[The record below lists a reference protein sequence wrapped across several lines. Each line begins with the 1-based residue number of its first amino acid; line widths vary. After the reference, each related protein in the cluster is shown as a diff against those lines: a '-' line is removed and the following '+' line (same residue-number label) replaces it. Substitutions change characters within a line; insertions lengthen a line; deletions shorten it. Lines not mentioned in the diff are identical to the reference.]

1 MDATQAKKK
10 LAPAGGMLN
19 LNSRDPFADAETG
32 GPSGAG
38 TPIHEEPRGSD
49 KIHIRIQQRNGRKM
63 LTTVQGLG
71 KEYDAKK
78 VLKAFKKVLITIPL
92 FLSLYLSA
100 DTVLFPKQ
108 EFACNG
114 TVVSS
119 EDGDEEAAPEPTN
132 KAKTNFG
139 QVIQLQGDQRANVRE
154 FLISTGMVAARDAK
168 EKIQVYVAP
177 LVWLGCG
184 WLMARVAGTVIK

>member
-1 MDATQAKKK
+1 MSAEQTTKVDATQAKKK

-78 VLKAFKKVLITIPL
+78 VLKAFKK
-92 FLSLYLSA
+92 
-100 DTVLFPKQ
+100 

-119 EDGDEEAAPEPTN
+119 EDGDEEAAPEPSN

-168 EKIQVYVAP
+168 EKIQVH
-177 LVWLGCG
+177 GH
-184 WLMARVAGTVIK
+184 

>member
-78 VLKAFKKVLITIPL
+78 VLKAFKKVTARPGPLKKPHPDRPL
-92 FLSLYLSA
+92 FATFGIPA
-100 DTVLFPKQ
+100 D
-108 EFACNG
+108 
-114 TVVSS
+114 
-119 EDGDEEAAPEPTN
+119 
-132 KAKTNFG
+132 
-139 QVIQLQGDQRANVRE
+139 
-154 FLISTGMVAARDAK
+154 
-168 EKIQVYVAP
+168 
-177 LVWLGCG
+177 
-184 WLMARVAGTVIK
+184 

>member
-78 VLKAFKKVLITIPL
+78 VLKAFKKVLVTIDGLP
-92 FLSLYLSA
+92 LYLPA
-100 DTVLFPKQ
+100 DTLPLSEQ

-168 EKIQVYVAP
+168 EKIQVYVIP
-177 LVWLGCG
+177 FDLGV
-184 WLMARVAGTVIK
+184 VAVG